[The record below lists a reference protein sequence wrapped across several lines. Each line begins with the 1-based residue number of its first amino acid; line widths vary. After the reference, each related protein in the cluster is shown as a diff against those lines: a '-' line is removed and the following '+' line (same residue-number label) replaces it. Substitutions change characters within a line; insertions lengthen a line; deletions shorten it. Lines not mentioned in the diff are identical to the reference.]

1 VVGSS
6 NINLY
11 SAGFWNFPC
20 SVDTCQTNAVI
31 YENNTKLYGYGVS
44 TINSKNMIVESGVAG
59 DKNVAIV
66 THAANLGA
74 AFNGFQPSVMAAYLR
89 QSA

>member
-11 SAGFWNFPC
+11 SAGFWNFWC

-31 YENNTKLYGYGVS
+31 YENNTKLYSYGVS
-44 TINSKNMIVESGVAG
+44 TINSKNMIMESG
-59 DKNVAIV
+59 
-66 THAANLGA
+66 
-74 AFNGFQPSVMAAYLR
+74 
-89 QSA
+89 